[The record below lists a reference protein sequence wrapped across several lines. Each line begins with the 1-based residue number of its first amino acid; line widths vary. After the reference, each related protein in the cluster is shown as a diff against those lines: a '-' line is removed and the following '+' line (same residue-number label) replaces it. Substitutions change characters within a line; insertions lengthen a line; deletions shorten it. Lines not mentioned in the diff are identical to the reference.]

1 MDIPHKPS
9 QVAVAKHEEIVW
21 HGRPMKSGEKASENV
36 NECSFM
42 WRIVFYPFNGPI
54 LCHMIESKQP
64 AKTRHR
70 LHACIPPADIY
81 ALKRSR
87 PSGQKLGREKL
98 VREHFMAK
106 ILFLH
111 QISCRV
117 NQRTQLSLNRN
128 LSDELCLAGEELSK
142 AAMVSH
148 LFRKTRFEPD
158 FQPF

>member
-1 MDIPHKPS
+1 
-9 QVAVAKHEEIVW
+9 
-21 HGRPMKSGEKASENV
+21 
-36 NECSFM
+36 
-42 WRIVFYPFNGPI
+42 
-54 LCHMIESKQP
+54 
-64 AKTRHR
+64 
-70 LHACIPPADIY
+70 
-81 ALKRSR
+81 
-87 PSGQKLGREKL
+87 
-98 VREHFMAK
+98 MAK